1 MQDIVQEYFEDNEGV
16 ETFRSADDPIFDS
29 SFESGNLFAAFRVGK
44 NEYDLVM
51 QNDTN
56 CKGGNN
62 QWFYFSVEKLVSGI
76 DYTFNVV
83 NFTKSDSL
91 FNYGM
96 SPAVY
101 STVLNKKNGTG
112 WFRTGKDVAYKKGPI
127 ERESSHRHYYELSFK
142 INWKHNNDKI
152 FIAHSYPYTFT
163 KLNKFMENVL
173 MKNKEIVWKMCIGQ
187 TFATK
192 NLEVLVISY
201 QSSKKKDQ
209 RKAIVI
215 MSRQHPG
222 ESQGSYVCEGVIEK
236 LLQKCKESEYLRKNY
251 VIYVIPM
258 VNPDGVIFGHYRT
271 NLVGRDLNR
280 KWDIKEKE
288 QTCPEVTSIKKF
300 LQEISKEREIRF
312 ILDLHGHSKK

>member
-1 MQDIVQEYFEDNEGV
+1 MEEYFEDKETV
-16 ETFRSADDPIFDS
+16 ETFWSGDDPIFNS
-29 SFESGNLFAAFRVGK
+29 NFESGNLFAAFRTGK

-62 QWFYFSVEKLVSGI
+62 QWFYFSVEKLASGI

-83 NFTKSDSL
+83 NFTKNDSL

-96 SPAVY
+96 APAVY
-101 STVLNKKNGTG
+101 STAASKKNGTG
-112 WFRTGKDVAYKKGPI
+112 WFRMGKDVVYKKGPI
-127 ERESSHRHYYELSFK
+127 PRENSHRHYYQLSFK
-142 INWKHNNDKI
+142 INWKYNNDKLY
-152 FIAHSYPYTFT
+152 IAHSYPYTLT
-163 KLNKFMENVL
+163 KLNKLLDGVL
-173 MKNKEIVWKMCIGQ
+173 AKNKEIAGKICIGQ
-187 TFATK
+187 TFAKK
-192 NLEVLVISY
+192 NIEALVIG
-201 QSSKKKDQ
+201 QQGNRKKDQ

-236 LLQKCKESEYLRKNY
+236 LVQKSKESEYLRKNY
-251 VIYVIPM
+251 VVYVIPM
-258 VNPDGVIFGHYRT
+258 VNPDGVTFGHYRT
-271 NLVGRDLNR
+271 NLAGRDLNR

-300 LQEISKEREIRF
+300 LQELSREREIRF